1 MRAQRRGRVES
12 LMQLNESPLCPH
24 SAGDSQRTGQEE
36 KGKRTRPSTS
46 DGINNTV
53 LLLAAFLLTLLPY
66 IAGGGAS
73 LVFLQVL
80 PDRFLTWP
88 FCHMTTH
95 TLLIGSL
102 QRKQLHWQT
111 PTRTMAITS
120 IISTIMGS
128 SNALKTIFWTRY
140 RTQDGLCVTNTITCS
155 VKSLCLHSFTT
166 HHAAVLTITTGSDS

>member
-24 SAGDSQRTGQEE
+24 SAGDSQRTGQDE

-66 IAGGGAS
+66 VAGGGAS
-73 LVFLQVL
+73 PVFLQVL
-80 PDRFLTWP
+80 PDRFLTRP

-95 TLLIGSL
+95 TFLIGSL
-102 QRKQLHWQT
+102 QRKQLPWQI

-120 IISTIMGS
+120 IISTIMGFS
-128 SNALKTIFWTRY
+128 KCLDDDILNQIQNTRW
-140 RTQDGLCVTNTITCS
+140 S
-155 VKSLCLHSFTT
+155 VC
-166 HHAAVLTITTGSDS
+166 